1 MATHKYNKKGGKTRK
16 LRGGKAISSS
26 SAVKLKYKE
35 KEVVCDVCGS
45 NHYTENTGAFGKSKL
60 RSGVG
65 QIFFGDAADVLDTT
79 SVIIYTCNTCGLC
92 KIIRNKE
99 PLLIAAE
106 PV

>member
-1 MATHKYNKKGGKTRK
+1 MATRKYNKKGGKTRRY
-16 LRGGKAISSS
+16 RGGKAISTSTP
-26 SAVKLKYKE
+26 VKLKYKE

-65 QIFFGDAADVLDTT
+65 QIFLGEAAEILDTT

-99 PLLIAAE
+99 PIMITAH

>member
-1 MATHKYNKKGGKTRK
+1 MSTRKYNKKGGKTRK
-16 LRGGKAISSS
+16 LRGGKGISSS
-26 SAVKLKYKE
+26 GAVKLKYKE
-35 KEVVCDVCGS
+35 KEVACDVCGR

-65 QIFFGDAADVLDTT
+65 QIFLGEAAEILDTT

-99 PLLIAAE
+99 PLLITAE

>member
-1 MATHKYNKKGGKTRK
+1 MATRKYHKKGGKTRRFK
-16 LRGGKAISSS
+16 GGKSISSS
-26 SAVKLKYKE
+26 GAVKLKYKE

-65 QIFFGDAADVLDTT
+65 QMFLGEAAEILDTT

-92 KIIRNKE
+92 KIVRNKN
-99 PLLIAAE
+99 PIMITAHS
-106 PV
+106 V